1 MTRRA
6 FTSMLAAAPLAA
18 QSGLRKLK
26 DIVIYSDELYY
37 SAFPSIIRRR
47 DGELIVAFR
56 RAPNRRL
63 MGEKA
68 ATHTDP
74 NSYCVL
80 VRSRDGGE
88 TWTREPELISAH
100 PWGGSQDPCLIQL
113 RDGSILCASY
123 LWTWLDRKAG
133 AKSQATE
140 ERDQYVFQG
149 GYLMRSEDGG
159 RSWRGPIY
167 PPPLPGRDVRNGFG
181 KPLPVYNRGAMCQGR
196 DGRLCWAVA
205 YPKPAPRQTDVH
217 LMISSDRGDTWQ
229 YACVVATDEKV
240 VFNETSLYETPKG
253 DLVAFLRTAAFDDHN
268 VVARSRDGGRS
279 FEPWQDAGWQG
290 HPHHAVR
297 LEDNRVF
304 LIYGYRHPPYGIRA
318 RILDAEC
325 TDFAT
330 APEFVLRDD
339 GGNGD
344 LGYPWAVAL
353 PGRRILAV
361 YYFNQNDGLRH
372 IAGTFLAY

>member
-1 MTRRA
+1 MTRRGFA
-6 FTSMLAAAPLAA
+6 TLLAAGPVSA
-18 QSGLRKLK
+18 QAKVRKIR

-37 SAFPSIIRRR
+37 SAFPSVIRRR
-47 DGELIVAFR
+47 DGELLVAFR
-56 RAPNRRL
+56 RAPNRQL

-88 TWTREPELISAH
+88 TWTREPELIAAH
-100 PWGGSQDPCLIQL
+100 PWGGSQDPCLIEH

-123 LWTWLDRKAG
+123 LWTWLDRQAG
-133 AKSQATE
+133 AQSLGTVE
-140 ERDQYVFQG
+140 LGQYVFQG

-159 RSWRGPIY
+159 RSWKGPIY
-167 PPPLPGRDVRNGFG
+167 PPPLAGRDIRNGFG

-196 DGRLCWAVA
+196 DGRLYWAVA
-205 YPKPAPRQTDVH
+205 YPKGGRGQTDVH

-229 YACVVATDEKV
+229 YASVVATDEKV
-240 VFNETSLYETPKG
+240 VFNEASLYETPKG
-253 DLVAFLRTAAFDDHN
+253 DLVAFLRTAGFNDHT
-268 VVARSRDGGRS
+268 VVSRSRNGGRS

-290 HPHHAVR
+290 HPHHAVQ
-297 LEDNRVF
+297 LEDGRVF
-304 LIYGYRHPPYGIRA
+304 LVYGYRHPPYGIRA

-361 YYFNQNDGLRH
+361 YYFNQGDGLRH
-372 IAGTFLAY
+372 IAGSFLAY

>member
-1 MTRRA
+1 MTRREFA
-6 FTSMLAAAPLAA
+6 TLLAARSASA
-18 QSGLRKLK
+18 QAGLRQIR

-47 DGELIVAFR
+47 DGELLVAFR

-88 TWTREPELISAH
+88 TWTREPELIAAH

-123 LWTWLDRKAG
+123 LWTWLNRQAG
-133 AKSQATE
+133 AQSLGTVE
-140 ERDQYVFQG
+140 LGQYVFQG

-159 RSWRGPIY
+159 RSWKGPIY
-167 PPPLPGRDVRNGFG
+167 PPPLAGRDIRNGFG

-196 DGRLCWAVA
+196 DGRLYWAVA
-205 YPKPAPRQTDVH
+205 YPKGERGQTDVH
-217 LMISSDRGDTWQ
+217 LMISSDRGDTWH
-229 YACVVATDEKV
+229 YASVVATDEKV
-240 VFNETSLYETPKG
+240 VFNEASLYETPKG
-253 DLVAFLRTAAFDDHN
+253 DLVAFLRTAGFNDHT
-268 VVARSRDGGRS
+268 VVARSRNGGRS

-290 HPHHAVR
+290 HPHHAVQ
-297 LEDNRVF
+297 LEDGRVF
-304 LIYGYRHPPYGIRA
+304 LVYGYRHPPYGIRA

-325 TDFAT
+325 SDFAA

-353 PGRRILAV
+353 PGRRILAT
-361 YYFNQNDGLRH
+361 YYFNQGDGLRH
-372 IAGTFLAY
+372 IAGSFLAY